1 MQGAFRWVEES
12 QQHLSLIL
20 FNFGKAFNHIDWG
33 YFFEALKRLEF
44 NQLWM
49 KWVAC
54 LYKGASFSIKIN
66 NRPKPHF
73 LLS

>member
-12 QQHLSLIL
+12 QQHLALL
-20 FNFGKAFNHIDWG
+20 LLDFDKAFNHIDWG
-33 YFFEALKRLEF
+33 YFFETLWRLKLS
-44 NQLWM
+44 QLWT

-54 LYKGASFSIKIN
+54 LYKGASSSIKRN